1 MRVMRGN
8 VANGRSTGVA
18 SAVLAALLLLGVPIV
33 RICSF
38 LMSVC
43 FFILN
48 ALEWKSYLSSVL
60 E

>member
-1 MRVMRGN
+1 MRGN